1 MKKLLI
7 LSIFATL
14 LCGVAC
20 NRDEVITVDPRPVIT
35 LDDEDGV
42 YSIKHGKSLTI
53 SVSVQYAEGCEW
65 LLDGKKV
72 ATGTT
77 YTFVADEVGT
87 FYLTL
92 RATNE
97 TGTTEEGLRIEVM
110 ELLPPT
116 IGFALDAEGVM
127 TIAKGREQR
136 FAPDILNGEEAS
148 FEWLLDGKSI
158 ATTATFAHT
167 FAEAG
172 SHTLALTVTNE
183 DGTATQEIA
192 LEVVNRLAG
201 TIYIPTRRTVAL
213 GRTLYLIP
221 TLNEF
226 AAPTF
231 AWSVDGKAAGTEQIF
246 AFTPTAEGDYSI
258 TLRVTDSDGYTATE
272 NIAVTCC
279 ATEGTFRRTAEETSA
294 KSWNKVYEYTPA
306 PGQFINESL
315 SGFEGVTSPA
325 EAITYAEKRL
335 TEGKYLSL
343 GGWGGYV
350 VVGFD
355 HSIANTGDND
365 FSVAGNMFT
374 DSSEAGIVWVMQDTN
389 GNGLPDDEWY
399 ELRGSEWGG
408 DTHTQNYAVRYYRPV
423 AAAMNV
429 QWRDN
434 LRTEGR
440 ITRNATHTH
449 DYYYPTWLTEAHYTL
464 YGSRL
469 APNTT
474 TDTSGRYINNPYAWG
489 YADNK
494 GSDAEAGADSSNA
507 AKCYFK
513 ISNAV
518 NIDGS
523 AADLQYID
531 FVKVQTAINFVAG
544 ALGEISTEV
553 FGFEDENM

>member
-7 LSIFATL
+7 LSIFAAL
-14 LCGVAC
+14 LCVAC
-20 NRDEVITVDPRPVIT
+20 NRDEVITADPRPVIT
-35 LDDEDGV
+35 LDDEYGV

-53 SVSVQYAEGCEW
+53 SVSIQYAEACEW
-65 LLDGKKV
+65 LLDNKKV

-97 TGTTEEGLRIEVM
+97 TGTTEETLRVEVL
-110 ELLPPT
+110 ELLPPV

-127 TIAKGREQR
+127 TIAKGREQT
-136 FAPDILNGEEAS
+136 FTPDILNGDEAS

-158 ATTATFAHT
+158 ATTATLTRT
-167 FAEAG
+167 FTEVG
-172 SHTLALTVTNE
+172 SHALALKVTNE
-183 DGTATQEIA
+183 DGTATQEIE

-201 TIYIPTRRTVAL
+201 TIYIPNNRTVAL
-213 GRTLYLIP
+213 GRTLYLAP
-221 TLNEF
+221 TLDEF
-226 AAPTF
+226 ASPTF
-231 AWSVDGKAAGTEQIF
+231 AWSVDGKAAGTEPIF
-246 AFTPTAEGDYSI
+246 AFTPTAEGSHTI

-272 NIAVTCC
+272 NITVTCC
-279 ATEGTFRRTAEETSA
+279 ATEGTYRRAANEESVKT
-294 KSWNKVYEYTPA
+294 WNKVYEYTPA
-306 PGQFINESL
+306 PGQFINEDK
-315 SGFEGVTSPA
+315 SGFEGITSPA
-325 EAITYAEKRL
+325 EALTYAEKRL

-355 HSIANTGDND
+355 HSIANTGGDD

-399 ELRGSEWGG
+399 ELKGSEWSN

-423 AAAMNV
+423 AAGMNV

-434 LRTEGR
+434 LHGEGR

-449 DYYYPTWLTEAHYTL
+449 DYYYPAWLTEAHYTL

-469 APNTT
+469 AANTT
-474 TDTSGRYINNPYAWG
+474 TDASGRYINNPYAWG

-494 GSDAEAGADSSNA
+494 GSDAEASADSTAA

-518 NIDGS
+518 NIDGT

-531 FVKVQTAINFVAG
+531 FVKVQTAINYVAG

-553 FGFEDENM
+553 FGFEDENL

>member
-1 MKKLLI
+1 MKKILLI
-7 LSIFATL
+7 ILALACF
-14 LCGVAC
+14 AC
-20 NRDEVITVDPRPVIT
+20 NIDRVITTDDLPAIT
-35 LDDEDGV
+35 FDNEEGA
-42 YSIKHGKSLTI
+42 YYIKHGSSLTI
-53 SVSVQYAEGCEW
+53 NASVMNAEECEW

-77 YTFVADEVGT
+77 YTFEADEVGT

-92 RATNE
+92 RATNSL
-97 TGTTEEGLRIEVM
+97 GTTEEELRIEVL
-110 ELLPPT
+110 ELLPPA

-127 TIAKGREQR
+127 TIVKGREQT
-136 FAPDILNGEEAS
+136 FSPDILNGEEAS
-148 FEWLLDGKSI
+148 FEWKLDGKSA
-158 ATTATFAHT
+158 ATTPTFTHT

-172 SHTLALTVTNE
+172 SHTLSLRVTNE
-183 DGTATQEIA
+183 DGTTTKEIE

-213 GRTLYLIP
+213 GRTLYLTP
-221 TLNEF
+221 TLDEF

-231 AWSVDGKAAGTEQIF
+231 AWSVDGKAAGTETIY
-246 AFTPTAEGDYSI
+246 AFTPTAEGDYTI
-258 TLRVTDSDGYTATE
+258 ALQVTDSDGYTATE

-279 ATEGTFRRTAEETSA
+279 ATEGSFRRAVSDEST

-315 SGFEGVTSPA
+315 SGFEGVTSPS

-355 HSIANTGDND
+355 HSIENTGDND

-399 ELRGSEWGG
+399 ELKGSEWGNE
-408 DTHTQNYAVRYYRPV
+408 THTQNYAVRYYRPV
-423 AAAMNV
+423 AAKMNV

-434 LRTEGR
+434 LHSEGR
-440 ITRNATHTH
+440 ITRNATHTQ
-449 DYYYPTWLTEAHYTL
+449 DYYYPTWLAERHYTL

-489 YADNK
+489 YADNE
-494 GSDAEAGADSSNA
+494 GSDAASPSESGSA

-531 FVKVQTAINFVAG
+531 FIKVQTAINFVAG

>member
-1 MKKLLI
+1 MKKILLI
-7 LSIFATL
+7 ILTL
-14 LCGVAC
+14 ACFAC
-20 NRDEVITVDPRPVIT
+20 NIDRVITTDDLPAIT
-35 LDDEDGV
+35 FDNEEGA
-42 YSIKHGKSLTI
+42 YYIKLGSTLTI
-53 SVSVQYAEGCEW
+53 NASVKNAEECEW
-65 LLDGKKV
+65 LLDDKQV

-77 YTFVADEVGT
+77 YTFEADEVGT

-92 RATNE
+92 RATNSL
-97 TGTTEEGLRIEVM
+97 GTTEEELRIEVL
-110 ELLPPT
+110 ELLPPV
-116 IGFALDAEGVM
+116 IGFVLDAEGVM
-127 TIAKGREQR
+127 TIAKGREQT

-148 FEWLLDGKSI
+148 IEWKLDGKSV
-158 ATTATFAHT
+158 ATTPTFTHT

-172 SHTLALTVTNE
+172 SHTLSLRVTNE
-183 DGTATQEIA
+183 DGTTTKEIE

-213 GRTLYLIP
+213 GRTLYLTP
-221 TLNEF
+221 TLDEF

-231 AWSVDGKAAGTEQIF
+231 AWSVDGKAAGTEAIY
-246 AFTPTAEGDYSI
+246 AFTPTAEGDYTIALS
-258 TLRVTDSDGYTATE
+258 VTDSDGYTATE

-279 ATEGTFRRTAEETSA
+279 ATEGSFRRAVSDESK
-294 KSWNKVYEYTPA
+294 KSWSKIYEYTPA

-315 SGFEGVTSPA
+315 SGFEGVTSPS

-335 TEGKYLSL
+335 TEGKHLSL

-355 HSIANTGDND
+355 HSIENTGERD

-399 ELRGSEWGG
+399 ELKGSEWGNE
-408 DTHTQNYAVRYYRPV
+408 THTQNYAVRYYRPV
-423 AAAMNV
+423 AAKMNV

-434 LRTEGR
+434 LHSEGR
-440 ITRNATHTH
+440 ITRNATHTQ
-449 DYYYPTWLTEAHYTL
+449 DYYYPTWLAEAHYTL

-489 YADNK
+489 YADNE
-494 GSDAEAGADSSNA
+494 GSDAASPSESGSA

-531 FVKVQTAINFVAG
+531 FIKVQTAINFVAG

-553 FGFEDENM
+553 FSFEDENM